1 LTPADPERG
10 NRESFLFDLYTG
22 MISAKTGARDQIRQ
36 PGRFGVPCFGLR
48 RSDGVEV
55 FDVYF
60 AWKFRI
66 TDLPLFMISSFK
78 R

>member
-1 LTPADPERG
+1 MLPT
-10 NRESFLFDLYTG
+10 
-22 MISAKTGARDQIRQ
+22 ARDANIA
-36 PGRFGVPCFGLR
+36 VLR

>member
-1 LTPADPERG
+1 V
-10 NRESFLFDLYTG
+10 
-22 MISAKTGARDQIRQ
+22 
-36 PGRFGVPCFGLR
+36 PGIKSDRPGGCIAALI

-66 TDLPLFMISSFK
+66 TDLPLFMISSLNDNYLG
-78 R
+78 